1 LDLAKAIEGNAMN
14 LKHDIDV
21 GQLPDYSFDSRS
33 PLWWGI
39 VGLITIE
46 GTVVATL
53 IASFFYLQDNHA
65 VWPPSGSTPPDLLLP
80 TISTIVLMLSM
91 VPIYLTDKCFKK
103 GNAKPLKTLPI
114 ISIVLALVF
123 LGIKAYEYAYHVD
136 FRWDSHAYGSIVWLM
151 IGFHSTHVIAVIL
164 KTIVV
169 IWLARR
175 HYFTPDK
182 RIAVTVNGLYWYFV
196 AAAWIPLF
204 LTIYLGSRIWSE

>member
-1 LDLAKAIEGNAMN
+1 MSV
-14 LKHDIDV
+14 HDIDA
-21 GQLPDYSFDSRS
+21 GQLPDYSFASRS

-39 VGLITIE
+39 VGLITVE

-53 IASFFYLQDNHA
+53 IVSFFYLQGNHA
-65 VWPPSGSTPPDLLLP
+65 FWPPSGSTPPDLLLP
-80 TISTIVLMLSM
+80 IISTIVLLLSM
-91 VPIYLTDKCFKK
+91 VPIYLTDKHFEQ
-103 GNAKPLKTLPI
+103 GNAKPLATMPL
-114 ISIVLALVF
+114 ISIALALVF
-123 LGIKAYEYAYHVD
+123 LGIKAYEYAHHVD

-164 KTIVV
+164 KTIV
-169 IWLARR
+169 IICLARR
-175 HYFTPDK
+175 HYFTPEK